1 MAEAPLPKKS
11 LPKIN
16 PIDQAYWQGA
26 AAGRLLIQKCK
37 DCGKLQ
43 FYPRPACIE
52 CFSGNLDWVETAGKG
67 KIHSFSWVRVPRNPA
82 FKEDVPICYINVI
95 LDEGVIMESRL
106 VGKDTE
112 KVKLGDR
119 VVVAFQETAN
129 PEIKLPVF
137 KLANA

>member
-1 MAEAPLPKKS
+1 MADASQAKKS

-26 AAGRLLIQKCK
+26 AAGKLLLQKCK

-43 FYPRPACIE
+43 FFPRPACTD
-52 CFSGNLDWVETAGKG
+52 CFSGNLDWVEASGRG
-67 KIHSFSWVRVPRNPA
+67 QVHSFTWVRVPRSPA
-82 FKEDVPICYINVI
+82 FREEAPICYINVM

-106 VGKDTE
+106 VGKGIE
-112 KVKLGDR
+112 QVKRGDR
-119 VVVAFQETAN
+119 VQAVFQETHN

-137 KLANA
+137 ELAA

>member
-1 MAEAPLPKKS
+1 MADASQAKKS

-26 AAGRLLIQKCK
+26 AAGKLLLQKCK

-43 FYPRPACIE
+43 FFPRPACTD
-52 CFSGNLDWVETAGKG
+52 CFSGNLDWVEASGRG
-67 KIHSFSWVRVPRNPA
+67 QVHSFTWVRVPRSPA
-82 FKEDVPICYINVI
+82 FREEAPICYINVM

-106 VGKDTE
+106 VGKGIE
-112 KVKLGDR
+112 QVKRGDR
-119 VVVAFQETAN
+119 VKAVFQETHN

-137 KLANA
+137 ELAA